1 VCTAT
6 EAAAWGSGAF
16 ISAGVHGKL
25 KRELITEACYRTA
38 SLTAMIVWILIGA
51 YCFTS
56 VYTGTGA
63 HELMEKLLLSIPG
76 GRWAIIGHD
85 SGGSSSSWGAS

>member
-1 VCTAT
+1 MESLHGDGGGRPGVL
-6 EAAAWGSGAF
+6 GAF
-16 ISAGVHGKL
+16 LSAAIIGKL
-25 KRELITEACYRTA
+25 SRELIKEACYRTA

-63 HELMEKLLLSIPG
+63 H
-76 GRWAIIGHD
+76 
-85 SGGSSSSWGAS
+85 